1 MEFKDLA
8 FKLFERFV
16 SDIGEVS
23 LSTIKVA
30 LLLLQVYHL
39 VLEHNHVHFS
49 VHFFS
54 QVIASSS
61 VLFRVS
67 MFDLCVEID

>member
-23 LSTIKVA
+23 LSTTKVA

-39 VLEHNHVHFS
+39 VLEHNHVPIW
-49 VHFFS
+49 VHFFP

>member
-23 LSTIKVA
+23 LSTTKVA

-39 VLEHNHVHFS
+39 VLEHNHGPFWVHFIP
-49 VHFFS
+49 

-61 VLFRVS
+61 GLFRVS

>member
-23 LSTIKVA
+23 LSTTKVA

-39 VLEHNHVHFS
+39 VLEHNHVPFW